1 MRGTMGEYYFPMFVD
16 ISEKRVLVIGG
27 GRIAARRV
35 RTLLRFT
42 GHIVVAAPEIGEEM
56 RALFEER
63 GLAEEQSQMCPKAA
77 AEERLGLIW
86 ERRRISARELAEGAL
101 PGKPDIVLT
110 ATDDRELNRAVVEEC
125 RKRKIPVNTADDKT
139 LCDFYFPAVAEK
151 DGVVIGLNS
160 GGKSPAAV
168 RKLRE
173 YLEEL

>member
-27 GRIAARRV
+27 GKIAARRV
-35 RTLLRFT
+35 RTLLKFT
-42 GHIVVAAPEIGEEM
+42 EHIVVAAPEIGEEM

-63 GLAEEQSQMCPKAA
+63 GLAAEQPQMRSEAA
-77 AEERLGLIW
+77 AEESPGLIW
-86 ERRRISARELAEGAL
+86 ECRRISGRELEAGEL
-101 PGKPDIVLT
+101 PGNPDIVLT
-110 ATDDRELNRAVVEEC
+110 ATNDRELNRAVVAEC
-125 RKRKIPVNTADDKT
+125 RKRKILVNTADDKT
-139 LCDFYFPAVAEK
+139 LCDFYFPAVTEK

-168 RKLRE
+168 RKIRE